1 MAGAL
6 KGLIRL
12 FKPLR
17 RQDPIFG
24 SMLYMQ
30 GMDYW
35 ETKTFFLPIQRE
47 IEIFVDGGEDDD
59 FTIQRKFMQELSA
72 KWETVI
78 RNAREAVT
86 KSLQEEVQATAE
98 IDVEQ
103 LQPSFSVPKANF
115 TDADWQLTLA
125 NENESVFVEVK
136 MKGPSALE
144 AYVERCG

>member
-17 RQDPIFG
+17 RQDPVFG

-35 ETKTFFLPIQRE
+35 ETRTYFLPIQRE

-59 FTIQRKFMQELSA
+59 FTIQKQFMQDLSDN
-72 KWETVI
+72 WNGVI
-78 RNAREAVT
+78 ANARDAVR
-86 KSLQEEVQATAE
+86 KSLLDEPFSSAQ

-103 LQPSFSVPKANF
+103 LQPSFSVPKTSFN
-115 TDADWQLTLA
+115 DSDWQLTLA
-125 NENESVFVEVK
+125 NENESIFVEIK
-136 MKGPSALE
+136 MKGAGALE